1 MTRRSALALVA
12 LLVACQHR
20 PLPAPAAVPQEWP
33 YHLDAR
39 AVTAAHGMVVSDQ
52 ALASHVGVQVLAG
65 GGNAVDAAV
74 ATAFALAVV
83 LAEAGNL
90 GGGGFAVVRGADD
103 QSAALDF
110 RETAPVAATRD
121 MYLDASGRPTADS
134 LEGPR
139 STGVPGTVAGLAA
152 LHAEYGTRPWAELL
166 APAIALADDGF
177 PVDQRL
183 RDGVRANQE
192 RLARWPASAAL
203 FLPGGAPPPLGS
215 LLRNPDLANTLRRIA
230 AAGPAGFYQG
240 ETAALV
246 AAEMARDGGL
256 ITQADLAGYA
266 AKWRAPIDVAYRG
279 NHIVAMPLPS
289 AGGTMVAEIARIL
302 EGYDLRALGW
312 HSAAHLTVLAE
323 AEQRA
328 FADRNA
334 YLGDPDFVP
343 ARAELLGDAY
353 IARRRATID
362 VEHATPSSG
371 VRPGLQEGVNTTHM
385 AVVDGQGGAVA
396 LTTTLN
402 ELYGSAITV
411 AGAGFLLNDE
421 MDDFA
426 AKPGTANLFGLV
438 QGAANR
444 IAPGKRPLSSLAP
457 TIVVGPDGRVRAV
470 AGARGG
476 SRIISATFQVLSNV
490 LDFDMDAAAAV
501 SAPRIH
507 HQHLPDVLAYET
519 NGLDPATQR
528 ALEERG
534 FKLAPMRVIANAP
547 AIVRVP
553 AGWSGFADPR
563 RGGGAEGY

>member
-192 RLARWPASAAL
+192 RLARWPAS
-203 FLPGGAPPPLGS
+203 
-215 LLRNPDLANTLRRIA
+215 D
-230 AAGPAGFYQG
+230 QG